1 MNDSGWKVDTGHK
14 SGYLSFIEK
23 ELAKRL
29 PNAHIKADPHIQSKV
44 KTLKKLLS
52 YILDIQQS
60 GSGFGWDDER
70 KMVVGDKDQFMG
82 WAKSRPGAAALYG
95 KPFVNFDKLFEIY
108 ASDLAKG
115 AKAKGPGDQFDL
127 HEELSS
133 ADVTEQ
139 TQQID
144 SAVDSHSQPPCH
156 GSYSSS
162 GVKSL
167 AGRKRV
173 ILDDNVLASEFSNI
187 SKALNTLVEA
197 ETANAAA
204 MNAMQSAFT
213 LEFEAQKRT
222 DERREQ
228 LFSVLKKLS
237 GFSRD
242 QIVKAVLVIGQN
254 EKRINLLFTTP
265 DELKSEFVHQVLKRP
280 KKI

>member
-14 SGYLSFIEK
+14 SGYLSLIEK

-44 KTLKKLLS
+44 KTLKKLL
-52 YILDIQQS
+52 
-60 GSGFGWDDER
+60 GFDWDDER

-82 WAKSRPGAAALYG
+82 WAK
-95 KPFVNFDKLFEIY
+95 
-108 ASDLAKG
+108 
-115 AKAKGPGDQFDL
+115 AKGPGDQFDL

-133 ADVTEQ
+133 TDVIEQ
-139 TQQID
+139 TQQMD

-156 GSYSSS
+156 GSNSSS

-167 AGRKRV
+167 AGP
-173 ILDDNVLASEFSNI
+173 
-187 SKALNTLVEA
+187 LNTLVEA

-213 LEFEAQKRT
+213 QELEAQKRT
-222 DERREQ
+222 DERRKQ

-242 QIVKAVLVIGQN
+242 QVVQAALVIGQN
-254 EKRINLLFTTP
+254 EKRLNLFFTTP

-280 KKI
+280 KKM

>member
-29 PNAHIKADPHIQSKV
+29 PNAHIKADTHIQSKL
-44 KTLKKLLS
+44 KTLKKLL
-52 YILDIQQS
+52 
-60 GSGFGWDDER
+60 GFGWDDER

-82 WAKSRPGAAALYG
+82 WAK
-95 KPFVNFDKLFEIY
+95 
-108 ASDLAKG
+108 
-115 AKAKGPGDQFDL
+115 AKGPGDQFDL

-133 ADVTEQ
+133 TDVTEQ
-139 TQQID
+139 TQQMD

-156 GSYSSS
+156 GSNSSS

-167 AGRKRV
+167 AGGKRV
-173 ILDDNVLASEFSNI
+173 LLDDNVLASEFSNI
-187 SKALNTLVEA
+187 SKALNTLVVVEA

-213 LEFEAQKRT
+213 QELEAKKRT

-242 QIVKAVLVIGQN
+242 QVMQTALVIGQN
-254 EKRINLLFTTP
+254 EKRLNLFFTTP

-280 KKI
+280 KKMFPVV